1 MVHEDKNSSSWQLY
15 DEPCPFCGSLSFSE
29 YTKEEYHVEV
39 VEDETNNDIDY
50 TIDDIMVEYTD
61 IQEVWFREC
70 DTRLI
75 N

>member
-1 MVHEDKNSSSWQLY
+1 MVQESNDTTSWQLY

-50 TIDDIMVEYTD
+50 TIDDIIVEDTD
-61 IQEVWFREC
+61 MQEVWCREC